1 MNFIDFKQA
10 IAKQF
15 ALMQQYPLYRT
26 EAPKDGLWDKY
37 LGSFPDGTN
46 PMFRERTEH
55 DCTCCKQFIR
65 SIGNVVAIKEGK
77 IVSIWDSFMLEDT
90 AYNVVAA
97 ALEHYVKSFKID
109 NVFTHD
115 QPTAGT
121 DKNFEDLLE
130 GKVQVWNHFFVNIP
144 AKYVNRYPGTF
155 LGEQRGTFDVLKRSL
170 ETISMDAVDT
180 VIELI
185 DQNSLYK
192 GQENRYA
199 VSEFK
204 KLKEIYNDINAQ
216 GKDLLVWLQ
225 VSKNISQAISRI
237 RNTSIGTLLVA
248 LSDGEPLDDAV
259 KKFEAMVAPTNYK
272 RPTALVT
279 KAMIEA
285 AKKTVED
292 LGLTS
297 ALERRYAKLTD
308 ITINNVIF
316 ANRSTRKAISGNVF
330 DDLVASKVEKI
341 KNLDRVDDVT
351 IEQFIEHI
359 LPNAESIEVMMS
371 NSHVGNLMSLIAPM
385 DPTAKQLFKWGNDF
399 SWTYNGDVADSMK
412 ERVKKAGGSVTGEL
426 CCRLAWEY
434 TDDLDFH
441 MREPNGGHIYFRD
454 RRSRLGGFLDVDANG
469 GSGMMDHPVENIVYE
484 TLKTMKDGEYI
495 LEVNN
500 WSRRSSG
507 VGFEVEIDVHGTVH
521 HFVYDKVIPHGVT
534 IKVAN
539 LQKIDGT
546 IFITP
551 YISSTKSVKQVWG
564 INTNTFQKVSAIML
578 SPNYWDG
585 KGVGNKHFFFMI
597 EGCANDG
604 TARGFYNE
612 FLRSELDAHRKTL
625 EMVGGKLRTD
635 ESDQQ
640 LSGLGFSSTQRNSII
655 CRVTGSFT
663 RIINITF

>member
-10 IAKQF
+10 VAKQF
-15 ALMQQYPLYRT
+15 ASMQQYPLYRT

-46 PMFRERTEH
+46 PIFRERTEH

-77 IVSIWDSFMLEDT
+77 IVSIWDSLSLEDM
-90 AYNVVAA
+90 AYAIVAA
-97 ALEHYVKSFKID
+97 ELGDYVKSFKID

-115 QPTAGT
+115 QQVAGT
-121 DKNFEDLLE
+121 DKNFEDLLKGE
-130 GKVQVWNHFFVNIP
+130 VKVWNHFFANIP

-180 VIELI
+180 VLELI

-204 KLKEIYNDINAQ
+204 KLKEIYNDINTH

-359 LPNAESIEVMMS
+359 LPNAESIEVIMS
-371 NSHVGNLMSLIAPM
+371 NSHTGNLMSLIAPM

-454 RRSRLGGFLDVDANG
+454 RRSSMGGFLDVDANG
-469 GSGMMDHPVENIVYE
+469 CSGMMDHPVENIVYE

>member
-10 IAKQF
+10 VAKQF
-15 ALMQQYPLYRT
+15 ASMQQYPLYRT

-46 PMFRERTEH
+46 PVFRERTEH

-65 SIGNVVAIKEGK
+65 SIGNVVAIKEGQ
-77 IVSIWDSFMLEDT
+77 IVSIWDHLSLEDM
-90 AYNVVAA
+90 AYAIVAA
-97 ALEHYVKSFKID
+97 ELGDYVKSFKID

-115 QPTAGT
+115 QQVAGT

-130 GKVQVWNHFFVNIP
+130 GKVKVWNHFFANIP

-180 VIELI
+180 VLELI

-204 KLKEIYNDINAQ
+204 KLKEIYNDINTH

-225 VSKNISQAISRI
+225 VSKNIPQAISRI

-359 LPNAESIEVMMS
+359 LPNAESIEVIMS
-371 NSHVGNLMSLIAPM
+371 NSHTGNLMSLIAPM
-385 DPTAKQLFKWGNDF
+385 DPTANQLFKWGNGF

-454 RRSRLGGFLDVDANG
+454 RRSRMGGFLDVDANG
-469 GSGMMDHPVENIVYE
+469 CSGMMDHPVENIVYE